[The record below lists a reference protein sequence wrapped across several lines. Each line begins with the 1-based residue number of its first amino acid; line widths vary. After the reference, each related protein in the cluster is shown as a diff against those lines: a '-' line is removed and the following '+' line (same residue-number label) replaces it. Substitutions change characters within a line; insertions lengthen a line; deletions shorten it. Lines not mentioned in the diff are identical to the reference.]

1 MEKGGSWLLAEGL
14 ETFCCT
20 DAEGAKA
27 RMSLAADAPW
37 QSWHHICEA
46 VITDQKGFGV
56 AVYSD
61 GSDSVR
67 LQKDPMLSPEA
78 VVNDRDGRMH
88 FTGDWHRMEDACG
101 NYRGTETLSR
111 KKGDCM
117 HLSFMGT
124 GIRLYG
130 PLDINYGMC
139 RICLDGQ
146 EAEIAGQYPDK
157 VDFPGMSRGYE
168 KGMACFCLKLTDFRK
183 GSTAL
188 R

>member
-1 MEKGGSWLLAEGL
+1 
-14 ETFCCT
+14 
-20 DAEGAKA
+20 
-27 RMSLAADAPW
+27 
-37 QSWHHICEA
+37 
-46 VITDQKGFGV
+46 
-56 AVYSD
+56 
-61 GSDSVR
+61 
-67 LQKDPMLSPEA
+67 
-78 VVNDRDGRMH
+78 
-88 FTGDWHRMEDACG
+88 
-101 NYRGTETLSR
+101 
-111 KKGDCM
+111 M